1 MADKLPFD
9 HSAASASLHCMVQKT
24 RRFLWEY
31 VPDLL
36 LILGCTALELL
47 IIEYFFFS
55 LNINIQ
61 ATAHK
66 KTGVPDSGFPGS
78 FLVTAY
84 RLANAIRKV

>member
-9 HSAASASLHCMVQKT
+9 HSAASASLRCMVQKT
-24 RRFLWEY
+24 RRFL
-31 VPDLL
+31 LL

>member
-9 HSAASASLHCMVQKT
+9 HSAASASLHCMVQTT

-47 IIEYFFFS
+47 IIEYFFF
-55 LNINIQ
+55 
-61 ATAHK
+61 
-66 KTGVPDSGFPGS
+66 
-78 FLVTAY
+78 
-84 RLANAIRKV
+84 R

>member
-1 MADKLPFD
+1 MAVKLPFD
-9 HSAASASLHCMVQKT
+9 HSAASASLRCMVQKT

-66 KTGVPDSGFPGS
+66 KPGFPILDS
-78 FLVTAY
+78 PVRF
-84 RLANAIRKV
+84 

>member
-9 HSAASASLHCMVQKT
+9 HSAASASLLCMVQKT
-24 RRFLWEY
+24 RRFLREY

>member
-9 HSAASASLHCMVQKT
+9 HSAASASLRCMVQKP

-55 LNINIQ
+55 
-61 ATAHK
+61 
-66 KTGVPDSGFPGS
+66 F
-78 FLVTAY
+78 F
-84 RLANAIRKV
+84 R

>member
-9 HSAASASLHCMVQKT
+9 HYAASASLHCMVQKT

-47 IIEYFFFS
+47 IIEYFFF
-55 LNINIQ
+55 LFFVE
-61 ATAHK
+61 HK
-66 KTGVPDSGFPGS
+66 YSS
-78 FLVTAY
+78 HRA
-84 RLANAIRKV
+84 